1 MYCLSECFPTC
12 NIPMWLKHKVLVDPS
27 HLYVWI
33 KAAAWQST
41 RVTEKLLVWQGN
53 RDTHKA
59 VERNE
64 SEKEYK
70 TLSYFFNF
78 QRNGTD
84 IVFIT
89 AVISTSGPC
98 ISQFT
103 LFSPVKY
110 HRPIT
115 DDCSVA
121 AYVTH
126 HPCSFWE
133 ILARQTDEKKEAE
146 RIIVENGS
154 CFTTN
159 DLTFYPP
166 QLLVSDNLW
175 RQLNIWSTTNNVWKR
190 EYVKTRTFLPEGHCF
205 GFLFT
210 HFPSSRT
217 VGAVCSDLHTIS
229 LFSLPHGFR
238 KGFLGIY

>member
-1 MYCLSECFPTC
+1 MFCLSECFPTR
-12 NIPMWLKHKVLVDPS
+12 NIPMGLKHKVLVDPS
-27 HLYVWI
+27 RLYVWI

-41 RVTEKLLVWQGN
+41 TVTEKLWVWEGN
-53 RDTHKA
+53 RDPHRA
-59 VERNE
+59 VVRNE

-70 TLSYFFNF
+70 TWSYFFNF

-84 IVFIT
+84 VVFIS
-89 AVISTSGPC
+89 AVIATSGPC

-126 HPCSFWE
+126 HPCLFWE
-133 ILARQTDEKKEAE
+133 IQARQTDEKKEAE
-146 RIIVENGS
+146 RIIVESGS

-159 DLTFYPP
+159 DLTFYLPP

-175 RQLNIWSTTNNVWKR
+175 RQLI
-190 EYVKTRTFLPEGHCF
+190 
-205 GFLFT
+205 
-210 HFPSSRT
+210 
-217 VGAVCSDLHTIS
+217 
-229 LFSLPHGFR
+229 
-238 KGFLGIY
+238 

>member
-12 NIPMWLKHKVLVDPS
+12 NIPMGLKHKVLVDPS

-33 KAAAWQST
+33 KAAAWQSI
-41 RVTEKLLVWQGN
+41 RVTEKLWVWQGN

-84 IVFIT
+84 VVFIT

-98 ISQFT
+98 ISQVT

-126 HPCSFWE
+126 HHTSNTSETDRWE
-133 ILARQTDEKKEAE
+133 ERGRKDNCGKWKLLYDSWFDILSAPTVVGIWQL
-146 RIIVENGS
+146 VE
-154 CFTTN
+154 TTEH
-159 DLTFYPP
+159 LKY
-166 QLLVSDNLW
+166 
-175 RQLNIWSTTNNVWKR
+175 
-190 EYVKTRTFLPEGHCF
+190 Y
-205 GFLFT
+205 
-210 HFPSSRT
+210 
-217 VGAVCSDLHTIS
+217 
-229 LFSLPHGFR
+229 
-238 KGFLGIY
+238 